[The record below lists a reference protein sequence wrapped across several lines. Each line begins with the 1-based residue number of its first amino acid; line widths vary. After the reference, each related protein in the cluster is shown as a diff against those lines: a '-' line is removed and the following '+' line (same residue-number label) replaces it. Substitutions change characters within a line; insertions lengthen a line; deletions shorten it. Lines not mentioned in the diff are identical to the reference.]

1 MPFSGY
7 WTDATTML
15 MILGSKIGLTAAS
28 VNPVSPKAYYFKIV
42 HRSGM
47 YILFLAP
54 LAHLNKWAYLNKW
67 QFSRYFLTVHEALTS
82 ASAVKPKSGEDVD
95 RCQPLKHVSACRVD
109 AAAAKVTEC

>member
-15 MILGSKIGLTAAS
+15 MILASKIGLTAAS

-47 YILFLAP
+47 YIPFFLAP
-54 LAHLNKWAYLNKW
+54 LAHLNKW
-67 QFSRYFLTVHEALTS
+67 QFSRYFLTVTGALTS
-82 ASAVKPKSGEDVD
+82 GSAAKPKSGEDVD